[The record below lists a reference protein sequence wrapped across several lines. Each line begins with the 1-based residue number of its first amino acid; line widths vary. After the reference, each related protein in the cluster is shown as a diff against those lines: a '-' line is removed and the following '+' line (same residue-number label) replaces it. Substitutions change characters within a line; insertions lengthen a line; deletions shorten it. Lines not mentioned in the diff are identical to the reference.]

1 LSAATMLAMTS
12 RSAGRMS
19 GQSSR
24 ISFGLNES
32 CNFLRLAPRRL
43 EDRCRLGRRL
53 DVCGRRA
60 AVEPV
65 LDHVLEKR
73 EMPAERLE
81 RGVLV
86 PELDLVQPTGV
97 LARLTAARVQLLNL
111 H

>member
-1 LSAATMLAMTS
+1 MTSASLQYASACGPGSGRQIALSAATMLAMTS

-73 EMPAERLE
+73 EMPAE
-81 RGVLV
+81 
-86 PELDLVQPTGV
+86 
-97 LARLTAARVQLLNL
+97 
-111 H
+111 